1 MGYIYKVTCL
11 VTEKI
16 YIGKTETSVQDR
28 WKGHCRAAFLES
40 HSDYNFPFHRTIRKY
55 GKENFRVEEIEEV
68 EDSEE
73 LKEREKFWINKFNSY
88 YNGYNSTLGGD
99 GNCRYS
105 YDEIVDY
112 YLKNNNSLVATCQH
126 FKVYDQVVY
135 SALKSRN
142 IDYKTLKRD
151 TSNRSVYFKKIYCV
165 ELNKTFSSM
174 AEIDKYFGKTMHPN
188 IRRCLNG
195 VTKKAYNYTWKE
207 IDNE

>member
-11 VTEKI
+11 VTGKI
-16 YIGKTETSVQDR
+16 YIGKTETSAQDR

-40 HSDYNFPFHRTIRKY
+40 HGDYNFPFHRAIRKY
-55 GKENFRVEEIEEV
+55 GKENFKVEEIEEV

-73 LKEREKFWINKFNSY
+73 LKEREKFWINKFDSY

-99 GNCRYS
+99 GNCRYN

-112 YLKNNNSLVATCQH
+112 YLKNNNSLIATCQH

-135 SALKSRN
+135 SALKSKDIN
-142 IDYKTLKRD
+142 YKALKRD
-151 TSNRSVYFKKIYCV
+151 TSNRSVYSKKIYCV
-165 ELNKTFSSM
+165 ELDKTFSSM
-174 AEIDKYFGKTMHPN
+174 AEIDKYFGKKAHPN